1 MKIRKAIIPVAGLGT
16 RFLPATKAQ
25 PKEMLTLVDKP
36 VIQYIVEDAVAA
48 GIEQIIF
55 VTSQTKRAIED
66 HFDHNFELETRLREK
81 GKLKELAEVE
91 HISELASFA
100 YIRQKNPLGD
110 GHAILMAKDFVGE
123 EPCLVLFGDVVV
135 QSKVPCVKQMIEVYD
150 RYQDSVIAV
159 QRVPKKEI
167 SKYGVIAGRQVSART
182 YEVSELVEKPKP
194 EEAPS
199 DLAIIGRYIITPEI
213 FRALEKAKP
222 SVGGEI
228 RLIDAF
234 RAIKGRRSVYAY
246 DFEGS
251 WYDCGDKLQFL
262 VATVDYGLQHPEINK
277 NGAFSSFLQEKAK
290 SLATKSLKDAR
301 RSK

>member
-25 PKEMLTLVDKP
+25 PKEMLSLVDKP

-135 QSKVPCVKQMIEVYD
+135 QSKVPCVKQMLEVYD
-150 RYQDSVIAV
+150 HYQDSVIAV

-167 SKYGVIAGRQVSART
+167 SKYGIVAGRQLGPRT

-194 EEAPS
+194 EDAPS

-213 FRALEKAKP
+213 FRALERAKP

-234 RAIKGRRSVYAY
+234 RAIKGQRSIYAY

-277 NGAFSSFLQEKAK
+277 DGAFSAFLQDRVKR
-290 SLATKSLKDAR
+290 LKKESGRGAR